1 MIQDGCQGLHWVPT
15 WKQHADILTKDMID
29 ELFGK
34 FRLDGKLNVVQT
46 PSDEKEEERRASLRR
61 AQRVRRKLRM
71 QNS

>member
-15 WKQHADILTKDMID
+15 WRQHADILTKDMI